1 MDEGYPELGGNLR
14 LEDYADNHHFRNQRL
29 EGAGHDN
36 DDDFEEFGGFEA
48 AEPVAPHEAQP
59 MAAGP
64 DAGGLPWAMF
74 PADMSQRPT
83 HSQPDLLCAQNTFPR
98 HLDSPPSV
106 HDRLAADG
114 SVPGGGSVVNHFEAN
129 LLPDIGQNLNVD
141 RHGMQSGMMNGM
153 FNAAPPVE
161 HQSRHCD
168 LNNSVAGVDLVS
180 PAGPSWRRPSNSYGS
195 HDGMP
200 MPEVPDLNQSAAW
213 RRGSSSSGCPSI
225 DDVINGPQHYVPAD
239 QRLQQ
244 QQQQP
249 PQPQPPP
256 QQQQQQQQHP
266 AQHHQQL
273 QQPSMIEDLG
283 GAIGGVPIVQNHER
297 RRRDHT
303 DGSRDS
309 YLLKQ
314 LDELRARNIELTSRV
329 DGLQTQLSEQKT
341 KYEALQAKHASDLEA
356 IRQAGHDALAVVV
369 EEYKTL
375 CQTAM
380 LQQQEVA
387 ESHLKE
393 KLKNEADQYAQM
405 LQEQHDHLSDVLKRE
420 KEENESRMK
429 NALDE
434 HKNIQRGE
442 FESYFEMEQNRYQA
456 ALQKVLM
463 EEQCLHQKAIEKAMQ
478 EQKEQS
484 QEAFKEEMKL
494 MKSELES
501 IQEGYLEERKKALES
516 EKESREKLLNDLVE
530 EERRK
535 SRQIGREVLQS
546 CKEEMKNYVAEQ
558 RQLDNQLRQR
568 HYAALD
574 LFLESAR
581 QQLRLLMERD
591 SNVVMP
597 PADDPRPAGAEASAR
612 PPTDSNPQSSSSSS
626 SKQDN
631 PPSSNSS

>member
-14 LEDYADNHHFRNQRL
+14 LENQRL

-256 QQQQQQQQHP
+256 QQQQQQQHP

-612 PPTDSNPQSSSSSS
+612 PPTDSNPQPSSSS

>member
-114 SVPGGGSVVNHFEAN
+114 SVPGGGSVVSHFEAN

-516 EKESREKLLNDLVE
+516 EKESREVINFLL
-530 EERRK
+530 
-535 SRQIGREVLQS
+535 
-546 CKEEMKNYVAEQ
+546 KE
-558 RQLDNQLRQR
+558 
-568 HYAALD
+568 
-574 LFLESAR
+574 
-581 QQLRLLMERD
+581 
-591 SNVVMP
+591 
-597 PADDPRPAGAEASAR
+597 
-612 PPTDSNPQSSSSSS
+612 
-626 SKQDN
+626 
-631 PPSSNSS
+631 

>member
-14 LEDYADNHHFRNQRL
+14 LENQRL
-29 EGAGHDN
+29 EGAGRDN

-74 PADMSQRPT
+74 PAEMSQRPT

-114 SVPGGGSVVNHFEAN
+114 NVPGGGSVVNHFEAN

-141 RHGMQSGMMNGM
+141 RHAMQSGMMNGL
-153 FNAAPPVE
+153 FNTAPPVD

-168 LNNSVAGVDLVS
+168 LSNSVAGVDLVS
-180 PAGPSWRRPSNSYGS
+180 PAGPSWRRPSNSYGG

-200 MPEVPDLNQSAAW
+200 MPEVPDLNQPAAW

-244 QQQQP
+244 QQQAA
-249 PQPQPPP
+249 PQPQAPP
-256 QQQQQQQQHP
+256 QQQQQQQHP

-283 GAIGGVPIVQNHER
+283 GAMGSVPVVQNHER

-393 KLKNEADQYAQM
+393 KLKTEADQYAQM

-420 KEENESRMK
+420 KEENENRMR

-434 HKNIQRGE
+434 HKNLQREE

-456 ALQKVLM
+456 TLQKVLM

-516 EKESREKLLNDLVE
+516 EKDSREKLLNDLVE
-530 EERRK
+530 EERQK
-535 SRQIGREVLQS
+535 SRQVGREALQS

-558 RQLDNQLRQR
+558 RQLDQQLRRR

-574 LFLESAR
+574 LFLASAR
-581 QQLRLLMERD
+581 QQLQLLMEGETD
-591 SNVVMP
+591 LVSNPV
-597 PADDPRPAGAEASAR
+597 DNPRPMTGTEANGR
-612 PPTDSNPQSSSSSS
+612 PPSNSNP
-626 SKQDN
+626 
-631 PPSSNSS
+631 PPPPLSEEKRV

>member
-14 LEDYADNHHFRNQRL
+14 LENQRL